1 MKSLVLFFKTGESMK
16 EKRICIEKKTLVHY
30 FISHEEKMLFFN
42 KSDHIFNALPALDL
56 TYHTG

>member
-1 MKSLVLFFKTGESMK
+1 MK